1 MKHPNLVVGFDLDM
15 TLVDSAEGIAEA
27 LVAVCAVHNVEI
39 DIQEALQ
46 TIGLPLAQVFPLWL
60 PELPYEQLLD
70 EYRVHYGQF
79 GIPKSVALPGAVESI
94 NTVHE
99 LGGKV
104 VVVSAK
110 KSDFVQRVLD
120 VVDMKVDAIHG
131 YLFGE
136 DKGAALIEEGA
147 LVYVGDHPGD
157 IVAARTANAM
167 SVVVTTGPTSEGEL
181 RESHPDV
188 VMKSL
193 EEFPAWLH
201 GLQAIAEQRHHEDGA
216 VH

>member
-1 MKHPNLVVGFDLDM
+1 MTHENLVVGFDLDM

-27 LVAVCAVHNVEI
+27 LVAVCALHDVTI

-60 PELPYEQLLD
+60 PDLPYEQLLD
-70 EYRVHYGQF
+70 EYRAHYGEF
-79 GIPKSVALPGAVESI
+79 GIPKSVALPGARESVDA
-94 NTVHE
+94 VHQ
-99 LGGKV
+99 LGGRV

-110 KSDFVQRVLD
+110 KADFVQRVLD
-120 VVDMKVDAIHG
+120 VVKIEVDAIHG

-136 DKGAALIEEGA
+136 EKGGALIQEGA
-147 LVYVGDHPGD
+147 QVYVGDHPGD
-157 IVAARTANAM
+157 VVAARTANAM
-167 SVVVTTGPTSEGEL
+167 SVVVATGPTTEAEL

-188 VMKSL
+188 VLSSL

-201 GLQAIAEQRHHEDGA
+201 AEQAIAEQRHH
-216 VH
+216 